1 MAETDHFYLSFIH
14 YCIKRFQIIQGKTA
28 NPKVKCIYKDRRISE
43 FAEKRRRIVRSACN
57 STEIILLKFAKIFK
71 QK

>member
-1 MAETDHFYLSFIH
+1 MAKTDFFYLSFLH
-14 YCIKRFQIIQGKTA
+14 YCIKRFQIIEEKTA
-28 NPKVKCIYKDRRISE
+28 KCIYKDCRISE
-43 FAEKRRRIVRSACN
+43 FAEKRRRIVRSVCN